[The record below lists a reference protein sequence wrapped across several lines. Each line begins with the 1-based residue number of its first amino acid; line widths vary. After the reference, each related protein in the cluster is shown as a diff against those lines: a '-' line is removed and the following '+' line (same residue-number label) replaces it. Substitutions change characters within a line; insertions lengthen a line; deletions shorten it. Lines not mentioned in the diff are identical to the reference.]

1 MKFFDQENQSIKQL
15 VQTAWAT
22 LADHQGDV
30 LLIPERDIEPN
41 ELINESD
48 RLADVCRPNDEPRV
62 LTVTELRDVTPM
74 KRPKR
79 RNPPPII
86 AVDAGVVNLG
96 SLARGGIVFAVRG
109 AACYYTSEGNVI
121 ILRYNT
127 GAIAIDNTN
136 KLKVLYE
143 MGKRFGAPEFF
154 VKEVK
159 PLDGEPYF
167 IEKSGVVASPDQ
179 LQDRFRNFVERII
192 QEEAVGILKKYG
204 GGILLIDGAL
214 PAGSFDTPQDYILNQ
229 SRQKG
234 MLYECNQN
242 LIDVV
247 AISKK
252 TRITVEGI
260 PIQNFLNE
268 KYGADFV
275 GYVPIKDAVEQERRE
290 AKGTGQS
297 GRIRVTVAKQMYAA
311 RFGFGPSSITFR
323 VDLHNCRGQTADEV
337 INDVYN
343 HCRIYG
349 GYPKPLIEAHQYSCF
364 LFQDFQNILAQ
375 AAIKLGAKPQE
386 QPTMEVLFQPF
397 GSFGK

>member
-1 MKFFDQENQSIKQL
+1 MKFIDRENQSIKQL
-15 VQTAWAT
+15 VQVAWT
-22 LADHQGDV
+22 NLADHQGEV

-41 ELINESD
+41 QLINESD
-48 RLADVCRPNDEPRV
+48 KLADAYRPDEEARV
-62 LTVTELRDVTPM
+62 IKITQLGDVTPM
-74 KRPKR
+74 KRPR
-79 RNPPPII
+79 RRHPPPII

-96 SLARGGIVFAVRG
+96 SLARGGVVFAVRG
-109 AACYYTSEGNVI
+109 AACCYTSEGNVI
-121 ILRYNT
+121 VLRYNT
-127 GAIAIDNTN
+127 GAIAIDNSN

-143 MGKRFGAPEFF
+143 IGKRLGAPEFF
-154 VKEVK
+154 VKK
-159 PLDGEPYF
+159 IDQEPF
-167 IEKSGVVASPDQ
+167 FVEKSGVASSPDQ

-192 QEEAVGILKKYG
+192 QEEAIGILKKYG
-204 GGILLIDGAL
+204 GGIILIDGAL
-214 PAGSFDTPQDYILNQ
+214 PDRSYDTPKDYILNQ
-229 SRQKG
+229 TRKKG
-234 MLYECNQN
+234 MLYECSQN

-260 PIQNFLNE
+260 PIQNFLDE
-268 KYGADFV
+268 KYGVDFV
-275 GYVPIKDAVEQERRE
+275 GYVPIKDRVQQERRE
-290 AKGTGQS
+290 ARGAGQ
-297 GRIRVTVAKQMYAA
+297 GVRIKVTVAKQMYAA

-323 VDLHNCRGQTADEV
+323 VDLHNCRGKTTDEV

-343 HCRIYG
+343 YCRIYG

-375 AAIKLGAKPQE
+375 ATINLGAKPQE